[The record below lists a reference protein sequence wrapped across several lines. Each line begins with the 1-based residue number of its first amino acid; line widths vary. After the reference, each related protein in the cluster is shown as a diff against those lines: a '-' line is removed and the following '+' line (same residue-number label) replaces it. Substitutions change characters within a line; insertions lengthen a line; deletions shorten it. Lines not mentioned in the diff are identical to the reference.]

1 MPRASPSFRLPFAS
15 QAQPNA
21 STGPDLVARPK
32 LISAMT
38 PVKPMRATKKY
49 IRNQER
55 ASSVK
60 GHSGWKHPDISHANG
75 GADAGEDKAPTT
87 AKRFAIVL
95 ISTHLISPLNN
106 NMI

>member
-1 MPRASPSFRLPFAS
+1 
-15 QAQPNA
+15 
-21 STGPDLVARPK
+21 
-32 LISAMT
+32 MT
-38 PVKPMRATKKY
+38 PVKPMRATKN
-49 IRNQER
+49 IVRNQER
-55 ASSVK
+55 AASVK
-60 GHSGWKHPDISHANG
+60 GHSGWKHPDISHADG